1 MGKILKKCAECN
13 RYSIAPSIC
22 LVCGGHLRVAAPPK
36 FSPQDKYGKYR
47 RILLKDSLKTHQNEK
62 E

>member
-1 MGKILKKCAECN
+1 MLKKCAECN

-22 LVCGGHLRVAAPPK
+22 PVCGGDLRVAAPPK

-47 RILLKDSLKTHQNEK
+47 RMLLKTTLSNHQK